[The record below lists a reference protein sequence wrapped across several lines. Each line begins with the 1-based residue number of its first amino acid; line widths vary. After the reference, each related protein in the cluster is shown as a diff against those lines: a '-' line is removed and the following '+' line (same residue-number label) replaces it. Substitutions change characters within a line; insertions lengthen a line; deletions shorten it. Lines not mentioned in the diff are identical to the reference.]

1 MTKEKDDIKNLCG
14 IITDEVIRK
23 RLRGSMEWYM
33 KNAIK
38 NKRRFYILSFMTIVM
53 PLLTT
58 LFSAWVGI
66 SEAYAKNIVSLCSML
81 AALAASALCLLKCQE
96 KWILYRTTVE
106 KMKKIL
112 SMHRAVQLGEGEI
125 IKLMRDLEDC
135 MDNERVKWH
144 DLRENP
150 KDNTNSDG
158 STDNQ

>member
-1 MTKEKDDIKNLCG
+1 MVYEKCNKKQKE
-14 IITDEVIRK
+14 
-23 RLRGSMEWYM
+23 
-33 KNAIK
+33 
-38 NKRRFYILSFMTIVM
+38 ILYSEFMTIVM

-66 SEAYAKNIVSLCSML
+66 SQSYAKNIVSLCSML

-112 SMHRAVQLGEGEI
+112 SMHRAVQLGEDEL

>member
-1 MTKEKDDIKNLCG
+1 MAKEKDDIKILCG
-14 IITDEVIRK
+14 IITDEVLQK

-33 KNAIK
+33 KNAVK

-58 LFSAWVGI
+58 LFNAWMGI

-106 KMKKIL
+106 KMKKML
-112 SMHRAVQLGEGEI
+112 SMYRAVQLGEDEL
-125 IKLMRDLEDC
+125 IKLMRALEDC
-135 MDNERVKWH
+135 MDNERVKWQ

-150 KDNTNSDG
+150 RDNTNSDE